1 MERQALV
8 VRMPN
13 WIGDCVMA
21 LPTLNYL
28 EHVGFD
34 LTLIGKAWLTDL
46 FGKQWPIITINK
58 QAPKI
63 IKQQIANHPANNMLL
78 LPNSLSSAWA
88 GKRAGKACFGYATD
102 GRSWLLKKAF
112 KKPKAQH
119 ESEVFLQLAR
129 LITQYL
135 SPNNMTYKSSIP
147 NTRLPLKHQHTLGA
161 LARKLQKDHAV
172 LRSPFILLCPFATG
186 TNKQGESKIWPH
198 WKQLIEYFNQQQSI
212 PIVCCPGPGEEQAT
226 QKLKAYDVTTIAH
239 LSISDYMAVMS
250 LATYIIG
257 NDTGPMHLASLV
269 SSNCLTL
276 FGATDPKRTHP
287 MSQQYLGQLGQWPS
301 CNQVIQ
307 ALARLSQTPA

>member
-119 ESEVFLQLAR
+119 ESEVFSA
-129 LITQYL
+129 ISTFNY
-135 SPNNMTYKSSIP
+135 PI
-147 NTRLPLKHQHTLGA
+147 
-161 LARKLQKDHAV
+161 
-172 LRSPFILLCPFATG
+172 PFA
-186 TNKQGESKIWPH
+186 KQ
-198 WKQLIEYFNQQQSI
+198 
-212 PIVCCPGPGEEQAT
+212 
-226 QKLKAYDVTTIAH
+226 YD
-239 LSISDYMAVMS
+239 L
-250 LATYIIG
+250 
-257 NDTGPMHLASLV
+257 
-269 SSNCLTL
+269 
-276 FGATDPKRTHP
+276 
-287 MSQQYLGQLGQWPS
+287 
-301 CNQVIQ
+301 
-307 ALARLSQTPA
+307 